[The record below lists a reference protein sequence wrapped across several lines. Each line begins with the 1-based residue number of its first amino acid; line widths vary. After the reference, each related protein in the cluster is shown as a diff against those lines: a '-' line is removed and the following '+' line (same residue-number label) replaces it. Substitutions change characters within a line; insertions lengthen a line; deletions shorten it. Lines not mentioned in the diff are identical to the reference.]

1 MVTGFRGLI
10 LLAVVLGMPVASY
23 FLVFRPQNIEIT
35 KARQEV
41 EYTEQLLT
49 KLRAEV
55 ARNADLEKAIKEIRA
70 SVQAAEARLPSD
82 KEIAD
87 VVRQVSDLAV
97 QSGLAP
103 PALKASKP
111 VQAALYMEQ
120 PLDMQVQ
127 GDFRGFFT
135 FVAAMECLPRIMR
148 ITDMKVLRNEMRSD
162 RDPSEK
168 VDFTLS
174 IYFQPG
180 KAGGKGA

>member
-70 SVQAAEARLPSD
+70 KYRSRFFD
-82 KEIAD
+82 KSA
-87 VVRQVSDLAV
+87 
-97 QSGLAP
+97 
-103 PALKASKP
+103 K
-111 VQAALYMEQ
+111 
-120 PLDMQVQ
+120 
-127 GDFRGFFT
+127 
-135 FVAAMECLPRIMR
+135 
-148 ITDMKVLRNEMRSD
+148 
-162 RDPSEK
+162 
-168 VDFTLS
+168 
-174 IYFQPG
+174 
-180 KAGGKGA
+180 GKGGAIVEVWGQH